1 MLLVIWKQSKIIF
14 KINLLLKRLVL
25 QNLYKIF
32 NKFLFKNVA
41 KHFFYNMLQH
51 FEKANVSIKENLS

>member
-1 MLLVIWKQSKIIF
+1 MLPVVWKQSKIIF

-51 FEKANVSIKENLS
+51 FEKANVSMKEIFS

>member
-1 MLLVIWKQSKIIF
+1 MLLVIRNQSEIIF
-14 KINLLLKRLVL
+14 KIKLLLKGLVL

>member
-1 MLLVIWKQSKIIF
+1 MLLVIRNQSEIIF
-14 KINLLLKRLVL
+14 KINLLLKGLVL

-51 FEKANVSIKENLS
+51 FEKANISMKENLA